1 MVLLSTQFSVTA
13 LLPEIQSF
21 SYLNDMYWQSGYV
34 KNILQILDI
43 YMYSLIFLS
52 QHYSRD
58 DERIKRKTS
67 KMM

>member
-43 YMYSLIFLS
+43 YMYSLIFFVTTL
-52 QHYSRD
+52 QQGWWKD
-58 DERIKRKTS
+58 KKKDI
-67 KMM
+67 